1 MTFASQFRRGEGDER
16 QIRSANGRLTVGVLT
31 AAQALSMTGVSI
43 VTLTTGLAGTYL
55 AASPTLAT
63 APLAAQFV
71 ATMCATFPAAMFMRK
86 YGRRAGFTMG
96 QIIGLLGALFSVYA
110 LMEQSFLLFLAAG
123 AVLGVHNAFWGY
135 YRFAAAEAADPAFK
149 TRAIS
154 LVMAGGV
161 LAGVGGPELAKH
173 SRDVFEPVVFAGC
186 YAAIA
191 IMCAVNVLVLQFAR
205 LPGAPLVATQRTG
218 RSWFEL
224 LKDPKF
230 FAAVAAGMTGYGVMI
245 LVMAATPISMADCG
259 LSFNDAAFVIQW
271 HGLAMFAP
279 SFFSGTLI
287 QRWGA
292 QRIIFAGLALNVVC
306 MVTNMS
312 GANISNFWFGLVA
325 LGLGWNFMYVGATA
339 LLTEAYRAEERDTAQ
354 ATNDTLVFA
363 CISVATFA
371 SGALQNTLG
380 WMAVNAIIALPLVL
394 ALMAMLSLR
403 RASLQTT

>member
-1 MTFASQFRRGEGDER
+1 
-16 QIRSANGRLTVGVLT
+16 
-31 AAQALSMTGVSI
+31 
-43 VTLTTGLAGTYL
+43 
-55 AASPTLAT
+55 
-63 APLAAQFV
+63 
-71 ATMCATFPAAMFMRK
+71 
-86 YGRRAGFTMG
+86 
-96 QIIGLLGALFSVYA
+96 
-110 LMEQSFLLFLAAG
+110 
-123 AVLGVHNAFWGY
+123 
-135 YRFAAAEAADPAFK
+135 
-149 TRAIS
+149 
-154 LVMAGGV
+154 
-161 LAGVGGPELAKH
+161 
-173 SRDVFEPVVFAGC
+173 
-186 YAAIA
+186 
-191 IMCAVNVLVLQFAR
+191 
-205 LPGAPLVATQRTG
+205 
-218 RSWFEL
+218 
-224 LKDPKF
+224 
-230 FAAVAAGMTGYGVMI
+230 
-245 LVMAATPISMADCG
+245 MAATPISMADCG

-312 GANISNFWFGLVA
+312 GTNISNFWFGLVA

-394 ALMAMLSLR
+394 ALMVMLSLR